1 MTTTFFRKYPKIEYL
16 IDEDGSTTLL
26 TDISRAVAVNS
37 LVVPDDI
44 SAYTYYEIQDGDRPD
59 IISHKLYGDVQ
70 YYWTFFILNDFL
82 KDGYMDSWPL
92 STHEFS
98 KMIDREY
105 SKYSA
110 ISLMPPDEYNPLNG
124 NNRIDF
130 AIIPLDD
137 EYLPYLRL
145 SLIDNSA
152 WAKILKYDHALH
164 QCIVYD
170 ISNPTTGASVSRES
184 FVKYN
189 TIKNNFKISWD
200 DTVQIALL
208 PDDTQETMIQRNI
221 DTKIKWINEVYDTL
235 KQYDSSGV
243 FAVEDTK
250 YNENLSDDEL
260 KNSKLI
266 VKISFILNKTLVG
279 AHNFFRWNSYQDAPY
294 QYTLNSKI
302 VSGYDVLSNPD
313 TIFHEYTSNIEY
325 ETDLNDSKKKIKV
338 IRPDYIRQFSDE
350 YYEILNS

>member
-1 MTTTFFRKYPKIEYL
+1 MATTFFRKYPKIEYL

-26 TDISRAVAVNS
+26 TDISRAVAVSS

-105 SKYSA
+105 SKYSV
-110 ISLMPPDEYNPLNG
+110 ISMLPIINLN
-124 NNRIDF
+124 NSDFIDF
-130 AIIPLDD
+130 SILSLNP
-137 EYLPYLRL
+137 EYLPYIRL
-145 SLIDNSA
+145 SLVDDSA

-164 QCIVYD
+164 QCVVYD
-170 ISNPTTGASVSRES
+170 VSNPTTRASVFRES
-184 FVKYN
+184 FVKYK
-189 TIKNNFKISWD
+189 TINVDFKISWD
-200 DTVQIALL
+200 DSVRVMFSQ
-208 PDDTQETMIQRNI
+208 DDTEETMSIRNADAKRKWLDETFNALAQYDIAGVEFVESIQYNEELSESE
-221 DTKIKWINEVYDTL
+221 INVL
-235 KQYDSSGV
+235 KQNAKDSLV
-243 FAVEDTK
+243 FNK
-250 YNENLSDDEL
+250 
-260 KNSKLI
+260 
-266 VKISFILNKTLVG
+266 KIRG
-279 AHNFFRWNSYQDAPY
+279 ANNFFRWNSYQDAARTY
-294 QYTLNSKI
+294 VSSSKI
-302 VSGYDVLSNPD
+302 VSGYDVLSNQN
-313 TIFHEYTSNIEY
+313 TIFHDYISYLSY

-338 IRPDYIRQFSDE
+338 IRPEYIRQFSDE